1 MHSNPPP
8 PNRHTKLIEALAALP
23 RVGDREQLLTREAAL
38 AAFFE
43 LKNMHSGL
51 SNRVDAH
58 IGDLVGHATD
68 QLEPVPD
75 EPDTFVVTELEL
87 RGILS
92 GAIILGAM
100 QTAYDLGM
108 ATIDVRQV
116 QEILGGQLAASGE
129 YDGGEGQKHVV

>member
-8 PNRHTKLIEALAALP
+8 NKHSKLVEALAALP
-23 RVGDREQLLTREAAL
+23 RVGNREQLLTREAAL

-43 LKNMHSGL
+43 LKNMRSGL
-51 SNRVDAH
+51 SSRVDAH
-58 IGDLVGHATD
+58 TADLVEHAAG

-75 EPDTFVVTELEL
+75 EPDTFVVTSLEL

-100 QTAYDLGM
+100 QTAYDLGL
-108 ATIDVRQV
+108 ATIDVQQV
-116 QEILGGQLAASGE
+116 REILGNPLAVSGE
-129 YDGGEGQKHVV
+129 HVGGEDQQPAA